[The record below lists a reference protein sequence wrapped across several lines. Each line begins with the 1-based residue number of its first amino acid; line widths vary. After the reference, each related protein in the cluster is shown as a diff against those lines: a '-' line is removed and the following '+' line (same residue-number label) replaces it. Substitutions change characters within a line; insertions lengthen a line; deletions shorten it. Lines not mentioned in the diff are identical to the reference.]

1 MSIMDLI
8 KKGKKNREKKVRA
21 KALKNVAIGAAI
33 GTTLGAVAGVF
44 LAPKSG
50 KENREDIVK
59 AAHEIPEK
67 AKEIIEKAE
76 NKAKDLKDGSREYA
90 IEVLKKLDTDLGK
103 LNSRLQK
110 NMQELREFDL

>member
-1 MSIMDLI
+1 MNFSEVFVMSIMDLI

-50 KENREDIVK
+50 KENREDVVK
-59 AAHEIPEK
+59 AAQEIPVRAKEIVEK
-67 AKEIIEKAE
+67 AKEKVEEVKEKIKESKTKKMEEQEIEA
-76 NKAKDLKDGSREYA
+76 
-90 IEVLKKLDTDLGK
+90 
-103 LNSRLQK
+103 
-110 NMQELREFDL
+110 

>member
-50 KENREDIVK
+50 KENREDIMN
-59 AAHEIPEK
+59 AAKEIPEK
-67 AKEIIEKAE
+67 AKEILEKTKE
-76 NKAKDLKDGSREYA
+76 KVEEVKEKIRDRKTKAVEEQ
-90 IEVLKKLDTDLGK
+90 EV
-103 LNSRLQK
+103 
-110 NMQELREFDL
+110 EL